1 MDILLRREETI
12 KRLEV
17 RARNALE
24 ISIRADD
31 FVKSSS
37 SSSGWNSFSLF
48 LSSLFSLFFFF
59 NPFFRYEQ
67 LEFKNKELAAEK
79 EKLNLQMTELLASK
93 ENSYPGK
100 FQTWRW
106 NI

>member
-1 MDILLRREETI
+1 MIIFKEIKSDIDLVSSDVERTNALLETETNFRYSQIQKDSTEHPFRESLEEENKKLMDILLRREETI

-37 SSSGWNSFSLF
+37 LSSG
-48 LSSLFSLFFFF
+48 
-59 NPFFRYEQ
+59 
-67 LEFKNKELAAEK
+67 
-79 EKLNLQMTELLASK
+79 
-93 ENSYPGK
+93 
-100 FQTWRW
+100 
-106 NI
+106 